1 MQRSSGELLPFSSR
15 PGLKA
20 HQLTW
25 FFADVSKGRETQAQL
40 SSEDIKVG
48 QIFLCLWPWFVI
60 FDAWF
65 VYVILNKR
73 CFVWHSLDH
82 LWERT
87 WSMMIHVWYS
97 MRVYNISIL
106 MCMYLR
112 KYHVSTGQL
121 YSHLWQDWAQVFSS
135 WQFLFC
141 RCWFCCCHA
150 AGIAP
155 LSATPWLLN
164 LGQCKLIA
172 RRGKQVAERCMPSS
186 NWQEEYIRV

>member
-1 MQRSSGELLPFSSR
+1 MQRSSRKLLPFSSR
-15 PGLKA
+15 PGLKT
-20 HQLTW
+20 HQLTR

-65 VYVILNKR
+65 VYIILNKR

-97 MRVYNISIL
+97 MRVCNISIL

-141 RCWFCCCHA
+141 RYCPSLRNTM
-150 AGIAP
+150 IA
-155 LSATPWLLN
+155 
-164 LGQCKLIA
+164 
-172 RRGKQVAERCMPSS
+172 
-186 NWQEEYIRV
+186 